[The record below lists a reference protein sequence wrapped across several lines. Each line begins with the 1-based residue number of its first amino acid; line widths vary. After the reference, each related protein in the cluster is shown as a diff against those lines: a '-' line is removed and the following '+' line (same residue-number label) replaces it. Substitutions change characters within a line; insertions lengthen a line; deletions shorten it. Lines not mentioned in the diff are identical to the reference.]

1 MSNLVKGMWVT
12 LDSED
17 TRIIDNNELSD
28 IKIQESYEE
37 EMRRRARQ
45 SAQMQGEDGM
55 DGMDDMYE
63 PSFNEGIPA
72 EPIDRLMEDQ
82 EGMDGMDGMPSEM
95 SLSDFDGED
104 GAMQG
109 GPGGQDYGGPGE
121 AYGAGS
127 YDGGQS
133 YGGGPNEMPPNI
145 QKDIDQ
151 ILNDAQVQANQIVA
165 DARMQADQILNQA
178 REEGHRQGYDE
189 GFQEG
194 MAKSEDKVE
203 KTIQKKEK
211 ELEARYERMTQ
222 SVEPE
227 MVDTL
232 TRIYEH
238 VFNVSFKDDKEIILH
253 LLQTAL
259 SRIESSGSLLIHISP
274 DDYDMITDAKEQLM
288 QNVVSPDTAL
298 ELVEDP
304 TLKENECIIET
315 DGGIFD
321 CSVGVELEEL
331 GRKIKLLSFDRR
343 K

>member
-45 SAQMQGEDGM
+45 SAQMQTEEGM

-82 EGMDGMDGMPSEM
+82 EGMDGMDAMPSEM
-95 SLSDFDGED
+95 SLSDFDGESGMMPD
-104 GAMQG
+104 STSQMPGDEY
-109 GPGGQDYGGPGE
+109 GGQDPSYGGPG
-121 AYGAGS
+121 
-127 YDGGQS
+127 D
-133 YGGGPNEMPPNI
+133 MPPNI

-165 DARMQADQILNQA
+165 DARAQADQILSQA

-194 MAKSEDKVE
+194 MSKSEDKIE
-203 KTIQKKEK
+203 KTLQKKEK

-288 QNVVSPDTAL
+288 QNVVSPDTVL

-321 CSVGVELEEL
+321 SVGVELEEL

-343 K
+343 N

>member
-45 SAQMQGEDGM
+45 NAQMQAEEGM

-63 PSFNEGIPA
+63 PSFNEGLSA

-82 EGMDGMDGMPSEM
+82 EGMDGMDAMPSEM
-95 SLSDFDGED
+95 SLSDFDGESGMMPD
-104 GAMQG
+104 SPNQMPGDEY
-109 GPGGQDYGGPGE
+109 GGQDP
-121 AYGAGS
+121 
-127 YDGGQS
+127 S
-133 YGGGPNEMPPNI
+133 YGGSGDMPPNI

-165 DARMQADQILNQA
+165 DARAQADQILSQA

-194 MAKSEDKVE
+194 MSKSEDKIE
-203 KTIQKKEK
+203 KTLQKKEK

-288 QNVVSPDTAL
+288 QNVVSPDTVL

-343 K
+343 N

>member
-45 SAQMQGEDGM
+45 SAQMQTEEGM

-95 SLSDFDGED
+95 SLSDFDGESGMMPD
-104 GAMQG
+104 SSSQMPGDEY
-109 GPGGQDYGGPGE
+109 GGQDP
-121 AYGAGS
+121 
-127 YDGGQS
+127 S
-133 YGGGPNEMPPNI
+133 YGVSGDMPPNI

-165 DARMQADQILNQA
+165 DARAQADQILSQA

-194 MAKSEDKVE
+194 MSKSEDKIE
-203 KTIQKKEK
+203 KTLQKKEK
-211 ELEARYERMTQ
+211 ELEARYERMTK

-288 QNVVSPDTAL
+288 QNVVSPDTVL

-343 K
+343 N

>member
-17 TRIIDNNELSD
+17 TRVIDNNELSD
-28 IKIQESYEE
+28 LKIQESYEE
-37 EMRRRARQ
+37 EMRRRARLN
-45 SAQMQGEDGM
+45 AQMQEENSADE
-55 DGMDDMYE
+55 MYE
-63 PSFNEGIPA
+63 PQFNEGLDA
-72 EPIDRLMEDQ
+72 EQLDRLMEDQ
-82 EGMDGMDGMPSEM
+82 EGMDGMPSEM
-95 SLSDFDGED
+95 SLSDFDTNEGMMQD
-104 GAMQG
+104 QASMNQMQG
-109 GPGGQDYGGPGE
+109 GAGYNDPGAIP
-121 AYGAGS
+121 AS
-127 YDGGQS
+127 V
-133 YGGGPNEMPPNI
+133 
-145 QKDIDQ
+145 QKDVDQ
-151 ILNDAQVQANQIVA
+151 ILDDAQIQANQIVA
-165 DARMQADQILNQA
+165 DARAQAEQIINQA
-178 REEGHRQGYDE
+178 RDEGHRQGYDE
-189 GFQEG
+189 GYQEG
-194 MAKSEDKVE
+194 LSKSEDKVQ
-203 KTIQKKEK
+203 KTIKKKEK
-211 ELEARYERMTQ
+211 ELDTRYERMVQ
-222 SVEPE
+222 SIEPE

-253 LLQTAL
+253 LLQTSL

-274 DDYDMITDAKEQLM
+274 DDYDMITDAKDQLM

-343 K
+343 

>member
-45 SAQMQGEDGM
+45 SAQMQAEEGM

-63 PSFNEGIPA
+63 PSFNEGLSA

-82 EGMDGMDGMPSEM
+82 EGMDGMDAMPSEM
-95 SLSDFDGED
+95 SLSDFDGESGMMPD
-104 GAMQG
+104 SPNQMPGDEY
-109 GPGGQDYGGPGE
+109 GGQDP
-121 AYGAGS
+121 
-127 YDGGQS
+127 S
-133 YGGGPNEMPPNI
+133 YGGGYGGSGDMPPNI

-165 DARMQADQILNQA
+165 DARAQADQILSQA

-194 MAKSEDKVE
+194 MSKSEDKIE
-203 KTIQKKEK
+203 KTLQKKEK

-288 QNVVSPDTAL
+288 QNVVSPDTVL

-343 K
+343 N

>member
-37 EMRRRARQ
+37 EMRRRAKQ
-45 SAQMQGEDGM
+45 SAQMQTEEGM

-63 PSFNEGIPA
+63 PSFNEGLPA

-82 EGMDGMDGMPSEM
+82 EGMDGMDAMPSEM
-95 SLSDFDGED
+95 SLSDFDGESGTMPD
-104 GAMQG
+104 SPSQMPGDEY
-109 GPGGQDYGGPGE
+109 GGQDP
-121 AYGAGS
+121 
-127 YDGGQS
+127 S
-133 YGGGPNEMPPNI
+133 YGGSGDMPPNI

-165 DARMQADQILNQA
+165 DARAQADQILSQA

-194 MAKSEDKVE
+194 MSKSEDKIE
-203 KTIQKKEK
+203 KTLQKKEK

-288 QNVVSPDTAL
+288 QNVVSPDTVL

-343 K
+343 N

>member
-45 SAQMQGEDGM
+45 NAQMQAEEGM

-63 PSFNEGIPA
+63 PSFNEGLSA

-82 EGMDGMDGMPSEM
+82 EGMDGMDAMPSEM
-95 SLSDFDGED
+95 SLSDFDGESGMMPD
-104 GAMQG
+104 SPNQMPGDEY
-109 GPGGQDYGGPGE
+109 GGQDP
-121 AYGAGS
+121 
-127 YDGGQS
+127 S
-133 YGGGPNEMPPNI
+133 YGGSGDMPPNI

-165 DARMQADQILNQA
+165 DARAQADQILSQA

-194 MAKSEDKVE
+194 MSKSEDKIE
-203 KTIQKKEK
+203 KTLQKKEK

-288 QNVVSPDTAL
+288 QNVVSPDTVL

-331 GRKIKLLSFDRR
+331 GRKPKVILLP
-343 K
+343 

>member
-17 TRIIDNNELSD
+17 TRVIDNNELSD

-37 EMRRRARQ
+37 EMRRRARLN
-45 SAQMQGEDGM
+45 AQMQAEGGM
-55 DGMDDMYE
+55 DGMGDEDDSYE

-82 EGMDGMDGMPSEM
+82 EGMEGMDSMPSEM
-95 SLSDFDGED
+95 SLSDFDGD
-104 GAMQG
+104 GGMMQDA
-109 GPGGQDYGGPGE
+109 PMRQMQDDDYGGGGYDSPGE
-121 AYGAGS
+121 V
-127 YDGGQS
+127 
-133 YGGGPNEMPPNI
+133 PPNI
-145 QKDIDQ
+145 QKDVDQ

-165 DARMQADQILNQA
+165 DARAQADQILNQA

-194 MAKSEDKVE
+194 MNKSEDKIE
-203 KTIQKKEK
+203 KTLQKKEK
-211 ELEARYERMTQ
+211 ELEDRYERMTQ

-288 QNVVSPDTAL
+288 QNVVSPDTVL

-343 K
+343 S

>member
-45 SAQMQGEDGM
+45 NAQMQAEEGM

-63 PSFNEGIPA
+63 PSFNEGLSA

-82 EGMDGMDGMPSEM
+82 EGMDGMDAMPSEM
-95 SLSDFDGED
+95 SLSDFDGESGMMPD
-104 GAMQG
+104 SPNQMPGDEY
-109 GPGGQDYGGPGE
+109 GGQDP
-121 AYGAGS
+121 
-127 YDGGQS
+127 S
-133 YGGGPNEMPPNI
+133 YGGGYGGSGDMPPNI

-165 DARMQADQILNQA
+165 DARAQADQILSQA

-194 MAKSEDKVE
+194 MSKSEDKIE
-203 KTIQKKEK
+203 KTLQKKEK

-288 QNVVSPDTAL
+288 QNVVSPDTVL

-343 K
+343 N

>member
-45 SAQMQGEDGM
+45 NAQMQAEEGM

-63 PSFNEGIPA
+63 PSFNEGLSA

-82 EGMDGMDGMPSEM
+82 EGMDGMDAMPSEM
-95 SLSDFDGED
+95 SLSDFDGESGMMPD
-104 GAMQG
+104 SPNQMQG
-109 GPGGQDYGGPGE
+109 DEYGGQDPSYGGPG
-121 AYGAGS
+121 
-127 YDGGQS
+127 D
-133 YGGGPNEMPPNI
+133 MPPNI

-165 DARMQADQILNQA
+165 DARAQADQILSQA

-194 MAKSEDKVE
+194 MSKSEDKIE
-203 KTIQKKEK
+203 KTLQKKEK

-288 QNVVSPDTAL
+288 QNVVSPDTVL

-343 K
+343 N

>member
-17 TRIIDNNELSD
+17 TRVIDNNELSD
-28 IKIQESYEE
+28 QKIQESYEE
-37 EMRRRARQ
+37 EMRRRARLNER
-45 SAQMQGEDGM
+45 MQAEN
-55 DGMDDMYE
+55 GMDDMYE
-63 PSFNEGIPA
+63 PTFNEGLEA
-72 EPIDRLMEDQ
+72 EQIDRLMKDQ
-82 EGMDGMDGMPSEM
+82 ESMEGMDGMDGMPSEM
-95 SLSDFDGED
+95 SLSDFDDENGMMQEQMQMQQMQQMQ
-104 GAMQG
+104 APQG
-109 GPGGQDYGGPGE
+109 GPDYSDPG
-121 AYGAGS
+121 AI
-127 YDGGQS
+127 
-133 YGGGPNEMPPNI
+133 PPNI

-151 ILNDAQVQANQIVA
+151 ILNDAQIQANQIVA
-165 DARMQADQILNQA
+165 DARNQADQILNQA
-178 REEGHRQGYDE
+178 REEGHRQGFDQ
-189 GFQEG
+189 GMQEG
-194 MAKSEDKVE
+194 TAKAEEKVQ

-222 SVEPE
+222 SIEPE

-238 VFNVSFKDDKEIILH
+238 VFNVSFKEDKEIILH

-288 QNVVSPDTAL
+288 QNVVSPDTML

-343 K
+343 

>member
-12 LDSED
+12 LDDED
-17 TRIIDNNELSD
+17 TRVIDNNELSD
-28 IKIQESYEE
+28 QKIQESYEL

-45 SAQMQGEDGM
+45 NAQMQSENEEDGS
-55 DGMDDMYE
+55 YE
-63 PSFNEGIPA
+63 PEFNEGLDA
-72 EPIDRLMEDQ
+72 QQIDRLMEDQ
-82 EGMDGMDGMPSEM
+82 EGMDGMDGIPSEM
-95 SLSDFDGED
+95 SLSDFEGEE
-104 GAMQG
+104 AMMPEQG
-109 GPGGQDYGGPGE
+109 QAQQMQNSRAPGFGEPG
-121 AYGAGS
+121 S
-127 YDGGQS
+127 I
-133 YGGGPNEMPPNI
+133 PPNV

-151 ILNDAQVQANQIVA
+151 IISDAQVQANQIVA
-165 DARMQADQILNQA
+165 DARQEAEQILANA
-178 REEGHRQGYDE
+178 REEGHKQGYDDGFKE
-189 GFQEG
+189 GT
-194 MAKSEDKVE
+194 AKSEDKVQ

-211 ELEARYERMTQ
+211 ELESKYERMTQ
-222 SVEPE
+222 SIEPE

-259 SRIESSGSLLIHISP
+259 SRIESSNSLLIHISP

-288 QNVVSPDTAL
+288 QNVTNPDTVL

-343 K
+343 

>member
-17 TRIIDNNELSD
+17 TRVIDNNELSD
-28 IKIQESYEE
+28 QKIQESYEE
-37 EMRRRARQ
+37 EMRRRARLNER
-45 SAQMQGEDGM
+45 MQAEN
-55 DGMDDMYE
+55 GMDDMYE
-63 PSFNEGIPA
+63 PTFNEGLEA
-72 EPIDRLMEDQ
+72 EQIDRLMKDQ
-82 EGMDGMDGMPSEM
+82 ESMEGMDGMDGMPSEM
-95 SLSDFDGED
+95 SLSDFDDENGMMQEQMQMQQMQQMQ
-104 GAMQG
+104 APQG
-109 GPGGQDYGGPGE
+109 GPNYSDPG
-121 AYGAGS
+121 AI
-127 YDGGQS
+127 
-133 YGGGPNEMPPNI
+133 PPNI

-151 ILNDAQVQANQIVA
+151 ILNDAQIQANQIVA
-165 DARMQADQILNQA
+165 DARNQADQILNQA
-178 REEGHRQGYDE
+178 REEGHRQGFDQ
-189 GFQEG
+189 GMQEG
-194 MAKSEDKVE
+194 TAKAEEKVQ

-222 SVEPE
+222 SIEPE

-238 VFNVSFKDDKEIILH
+238 VFNVSFKEDKEIILH

-288 QNVVSPDTAL
+288 QNVVSPDTML

-343 K
+343 

>member
-45 SAQMQGEDGM
+45 NAQMQAEE
-55 DGMDDMYE
+55 GMDDMYE
-63 PSFNEGIPA
+63 PSFNEGLSA

-82 EGMDGMDGMPSEM
+82 EGMDGMDAMPSEM
-95 SLSDFDGED
+95 SLSDFDGESGMMPD
-104 GAMQG
+104 SPNQMPGDEY
-109 GPGGQDYGGPGE
+109 GGQDPSNGGGYGGPE
-121 AYGAGS
+121 
-127 YDGGQS
+127 D
-133 YGGGPNEMPPNI
+133 MPPNI

-165 DARMQADQILNQA
+165 DARAQADQILSQA

-194 MAKSEDKVE
+194 MSKSEDKIE
-203 KTIQKKEK
+203 KTLQKKEK

-288 QNVVSPDTAL
+288 QNVVSPDTVL

-343 K
+343 N

>member
-45 SAQMQGEDGM
+45 NAQMQAEEGM

-63 PSFNEGIPA
+63 PSFNEGLSA

-82 EGMDGMDGMPSEM
+82 EGMDGMDAMPSEM
-95 SLSDFDGED
+95 SLSDFDGESGMMPD
-104 GAMQG
+104 SSSQMPGDEY
-109 GPGGQDYGGPGE
+109 GGQDPSYGGPG
-121 AYGAGS
+121 
-127 YDGGQS
+127 D
-133 YGGGPNEMPPNI
+133 MPPNI

-165 DARMQADQILNQA
+165 DARAQADQILSQA

-194 MAKSEDKVE
+194 MSKSEDKIE
-203 KTIQKKEK
+203 KTLQKKEK

-288 QNVVSPDTAL
+288 QNVVSPDTVL

-343 K
+343 N

>member
-12 LDSED
+12 VDTED
-17 TRIIDNNELSD
+17 TRVIDNNELSD
-28 IKIQESYEE
+28 IKIQESFEE
-37 EMRRRARQ
+37 ESRRRARLN
-45 SAQMQGEDGM
+45 AQMQEEN
-55 DGMDDMYE
+55 GMDDMYE
-63 PSFNEGIPA
+63 PQFNEGLEA
-72 EPIDRLMEDQ
+72 EQIDRLMEDQ
-82 EGMDGMDGMPSEM
+82 EGVDQMDTMPSEM
-95 SLSDFDGED
+95 SLSDFDNSGM
-104 GAMQG
+104 MQD
-109 GPGGQDYGGPGE
+109 PDMMQQMQDSE
-121 AYGAGS
+121 M
-127 YDGGQS
+127 GQS
-133 YGGGPNEMPPNI
+133 YADPGAVPPNI

-151 ILNDAQVQANQIVA
+151 ILNDAQIQANQIVS
-165 DARMQADQILNQA
+165 DARDQAEQILNQA
-178 REEGHRQGYDE
+178 RDEGHKQGYDQ

-194 MAKSEDKVE
+194 MTKSEDKVQ

-222 SVEPE
+222 SIEPE

-259 SRIESSGSLLIHISP
+259 SRIECSGSLLIHISP
-274 DDYDMITDAKEQLM
+274 DDYDMITDAKDQLM
-288 QNVVSPDTAL
+288 QNVVSPDTLL

-343 K
+343 

>member
-17 TRIIDNNELSD
+17 TRVIDNNELSD
-28 IKIQESYEE
+28 QKIQESYEE
-37 EMRRRARQ
+37 EMRRRARLNER
-45 SAQMQGEDGM
+45 MQAEN
-55 DGMDDMYE
+55 GMDDMYE
-63 PSFNEGIPA
+63 PTFNEGLEA
-72 EPIDRLMEDQ
+72 EQIDRLMENQ
-82 EGMDGMDGMPSEM
+82 ESMEGMDGMDGMPSEM
-95 SLSDFDGED
+95 SLSDFDDENGMMQEQMQQMQ
-104 GAMQG
+104 APQG
-109 GPGGQDYGGPGE
+109 GPNYSDPG
-121 AYGAGS
+121 AI
-127 YDGGQS
+127 
-133 YGGGPNEMPPNI
+133 PPNI

-151 ILNDAQVQANQIVA
+151 ILNDAQIQANQIVA
-165 DARMQADQILNQA
+165 DARNQADQILNQA
-178 REEGHRQGYDE
+178 REEGHRQGFDQ
-189 GFQEG
+189 GMQEG
-194 MAKSEDKVE
+194 TAKAEEKVQ

-222 SVEPE
+222 SIEPE

-238 VFNVSFKDDKEIILH
+238 VFNVSFKEDKEIILH

-288 QNVVSPDTAL
+288 QNVVSPDTML

-343 K
+343 

>member
-45 SAQMQGEDGM
+45 SAQMQAEEGM

-63 PSFNEGIPA
+63 PSFNEGLSA

-82 EGMDGMDGMPSEM
+82 ESMDGMDAMPSEM
-95 SLSDFDGED
+95 SLSDFDGESGMMPD
-104 GAMQG
+104 SPNQMPGDEY
-109 GPGGQDYGGPGE
+109 GGQDPSYGGGYGGPG
-121 AYGAGS
+121 
-127 YDGGQS
+127 D
-133 YGGGPNEMPPNI
+133 MPPNI

-165 DARMQADQILNQA
+165 DARAQADQILSQA

-194 MAKSEDKVE
+194 MSRSEDKIE
-203 KTIQKKEK
+203 KTLQKKEK

-288 QNVVSPDTAL
+288 QNVVSPDTVL

-343 K
+343 N

>member
-45 SAQMQGEDGM
+45 SAQMQTEEGM

-63 PSFNEGIPA
+63 PSFNEGLPA

-82 EGMDGMDGMPSEM
+82 EGMDGMDAMPSEM
-95 SLSDFDGED
+95 SLSDFDGESGMMPD
-104 GAMQG
+104 SSSQMPGDEY
-109 GPGGQDYGGPGE
+109 GGQDP
-121 AYGAGS
+121 
-127 YDGGQS
+127 S
-133 YGGGPNEMPPNI
+133 YGGSGDMPPNI

-165 DARMQADQILNQA
+165 DARAQADQIMSQA

-194 MAKSEDKVE
+194 MSKSEDKIE
-203 KTIQKKEK
+203 KTLQKKEK

-288 QNVVSPDTAL
+288 QNVVSPDTVL

-343 K
+343 N

>member
-45 SAQMQGEDGM
+45 NAQMQAEE
-55 DGMDDMYE
+55 GMDDMYE
-63 PSFNEGIPA
+63 PSFNEGLSA

-82 EGMDGMDGMPSEM
+82 EGMDGMDAMPSEM
-95 SLSDFDGED
+95 SLSDFDGESGMMPD
-104 GAMQG
+104 SPNQMPGDEY
-109 GPGGQDYGGPGE
+109 GGQDPSNGGGYGGPG
-121 AYGAGS
+121 
-127 YDGGQS
+127 D
-133 YGGGPNEMPPNI
+133 MPPNI

-151 ILNDAQVQANQIVA
+151 ILKDAQVQANQIVA
-165 DARMQADQILNQA
+165 DARAQADQILSQA

-194 MAKSEDKVE
+194 MSKSEDKIE
-203 KTIQKKEK
+203 KTLQKKEK

-288 QNVVSPDTAL
+288 QNVVSPDTVL

-343 K
+343 N

>member
-17 TRIIDNNELSD
+17 ARVIDNNELSD

-37 EMRRRARQ
+37 EMRRRAKLN
-45 SAQMQGEDGM
+45 AQMQAE

-63 PSFNEGIPA
+63 PSFNEGLSA

-82 EGMDGMDGMPSEM
+82 EGMDGMDGMDAMPSEM
-95 SLSDFDGED
+95 SLSDFDGE
-104 GAMQG
+104 G
-109 GPGGQDYGGPGE
+109 GMMPDAQSQMPDEGYGELNPSYGG
-121 AYGAGS
+121 
-127 YDGGQS
+127 S
-133 YGGGPNEMPPNI
+133 YGGGSGEVPPNI
-145 QKDIDQ
+145 QKDVDQ

-194 MAKSEDKVE
+194 MAKSEDKIE
-203 KTIQKKEK
+203 KTLQKKEK

-288 QNVVSPDTAL
+288 QNVVSPDTVL

-343 K
+343 N

>member
-45 SAQMQGEDGM
+45 NAQMQAEE
-55 DGMDDMYE
+55 GMDDMYE
-63 PSFNEGIPA
+63 PSFNEGLSA

-82 EGMDGMDGMPSEM
+82 EGMDGMDAMPSEM
-95 SLSDFDGED
+95 SLSDFDGESGMMPD
-104 GAMQG
+104 SPSQMPGDEY
-109 GPGGQDYGGPGE
+109 GGQDPSNGGGYGGPG
-121 AYGAGS
+121 
-127 YDGGQS
+127 D
-133 YGGGPNEMPPNI
+133 MPPNI

-165 DARMQADQILNQA
+165 DARAQADQILSQA

-194 MAKSEDKVE
+194 MSKSEDKIE
-203 KTIQKKEK
+203 KTLQKKEK

-288 QNVVSPDTAL
+288 QNVVSPDTVL

-343 K
+343 N

>member
-17 TRIIDNNELSD
+17 KRVIDNNELSD

-37 EMRRRARQ
+37 EMRRRAKLN
-45 SAQMQGEDGM
+45 AQMQSEEGM

-63 PSFNEGIPA
+63 PSFNEGLSA

-82 EGMDGMDGMPSEM
+82 EGMDGMDAMPSEM
-95 SLSDFDGED
+95 SLSDFDSE
-104 GAMQG
+104 G
-109 GPGGQDYGGPGE
+109 GMMADSPNQMPDDYGGQDPSYGG
-121 AYGAGS
+121 
-127 YDGGQS
+127 
-133 YGGGPNEMPPNI
+133 YGGGPGEMPPNI

-165 DARMQADQILNQA
+165 DARAQADQILNQA

-194 MAKSEDKVE
+194 MSRSEDKVE
-203 KTIQKKEK
+203 KTLQKKEK

-274 DDYDMITDAKEQLM
+274 DDYDMITDSKEQLM
-288 QNVVSPDTAL
+288 QNVVSPDTVL

-343 K
+343 N

>member
-1 MSNLVKGMWVT
+1 MWVT

-17 TRIIDNNELSD
+17 TRVIDNNELSD

-37 EMRRRARQ
+37 EMRRRARLN
-45 SAQMQGEDGM
+45 AQMQAEGGM
-55 DGMDDMYE
+55 DGMGDEDDSYE

-82 EGMDGMDGMPSEM
+82 EGMEGMDGMDSMPSEM
-95 SLSDFDGED
+95 SLSDFDGD
-104 GAMQG
+104 GGMMQDAPMRQMQDDGYGAG
-109 GPGGQDYGGPGE
+109 GYDGPGE
-121 AYGAGS
+121 V
-127 YDGGQS
+127 
-133 YGGGPNEMPPNI
+133 PPNI
-145 QKDIDQ
+145 QKDVDQ

-165 DARMQADQILNQA
+165 DARAQADQILNQA

-194 MAKSEDKVE
+194 MNKSEDKIE
-203 KTIQKKEK
+203 KTLQKKEK
-211 ELEARYERMTQ
+211 ELEDRYERMTQ

-288 QNVVSPDTAL
+288 QNVVSPDTVL

-343 K
+343 S

>member
-45 SAQMQGEDGM
+45 SAQMQTEEGM

-82 EGMDGMDGMPSEM
+82 EGMDGMDAMPSEM
-95 SLSDFDGED
+95 SLSDFDGESGMMPD
-104 GAMQG
+104 STSQMPGDEY
-109 GPGGQDYGGPGE
+109 GGQDPSYGGPG
-121 AYGAGS
+121 
-127 YDGGQS
+127 D
-133 YGGGPNEMPPNI
+133 MPPNI

-165 DARMQADQILNQA
+165 DARAQADQILSQA

-194 MAKSEDKVE
+194 MSKSEDKIE
-203 KTIQKKEK
+203 KTLQKKEK

-288 QNVVSPDTAL
+288 QNVVSPDTVL

-343 K
+343 N